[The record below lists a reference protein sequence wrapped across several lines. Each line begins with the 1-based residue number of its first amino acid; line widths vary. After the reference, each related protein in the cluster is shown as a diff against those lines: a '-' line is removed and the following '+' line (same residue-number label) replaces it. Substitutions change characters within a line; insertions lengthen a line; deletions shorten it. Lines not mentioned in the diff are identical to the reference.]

1 MYKIR
6 VKTDKGIF
14 FYEVEELEELNE
26 LFDNPRVLEVYI
38 EHERENIERRGR

>member
-6 VKTDKGIF
+6 IKTDKGVF
-14 FYEVEELEELNE
+14 YYEVEEIEELNE

-38 EHERENIERRGR
+38 ENERENIQKKGR